1 MNIQSPTEER
11 WNWLTHGLGFILSF
25 IGLFVLL
32 ANDLQF
38 TSYSTFTII
47 LYSLSLMIL
56 YFASTAYHYTSNE
69 QLKRRFRIM
78 DHISIYLLIAGTYS
92 PVTLI
97 TLLDDKGWFLF
108 IIVWSIAGIGTILK
122 LFFTGR
128 FEAIS
133 LLLYLVMGWLIVL
146 DITNLMNKVGQE
158 GIVFLILGGA
168 AYTFG
173 IIFYAMRRLK
183 FHHVIWHLFVL
194 AGSIFHYIF
203 ILKFVIK

>member
-1 MNIQSPTEER
+1 MKIQTPTEER
-11 WNWLTHGLGFILSF
+11 WNYLTHGLGFILSF
-25 IGLFVLL
+25 IGMFFLL
-32 ANDLQF
+32 TNDSQL
-38 TSYSTFTII
+38 TRYSTFTIV

-69 QLKRRFRIM
+69 KLKRRFRIM

-97 TLLDDKGWFLF
+97 TLLSGKGSLLF
-108 IIVWSIAGIGTILK
+108 ILVWAIAVIGTILK

-128 FEAIS
+128 FEIMS
-133 LLLYLVMGWLIVL
+133 LVLYLVMGWLIVL
-146 DITNLMNKVGQE
+146 DIANLMDKVGQE
-158 GIVFLILGGA
+158 GITFLLLGGA

-173 IIFYAMRRLK
+173 IVFYAMKRLK

-203 ILKFVIK
+203 TLKFVIQ